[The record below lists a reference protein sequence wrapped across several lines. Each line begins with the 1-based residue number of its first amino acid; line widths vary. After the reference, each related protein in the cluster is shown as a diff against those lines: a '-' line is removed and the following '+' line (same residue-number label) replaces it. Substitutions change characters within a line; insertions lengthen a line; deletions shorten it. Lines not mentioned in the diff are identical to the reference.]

1 MQSVPAYERDSYL
14 RELETE
20 IVAVGAEDGRPFA
33 VLADTVLYPEGGGQP
48 SDRGTLGSIAVVDVQ
63 RREGGIR
70 HYVERPVNPGQA
82 TVRLDWA
89 RRFDHMQQHTAQH
102 LLTAVANDTFGWPT
116 TAFHL
121 GEQLSDIELDVGGL
135 APLEIEMLEEA
146 VAEQIRAAHPVTSRR
161 VAPDALASLAVRTR
175 GLPADH
181 HGDVRLV
188 EIAGV
193 DLNTCGGTHVRS
205 TAEIEALKLLA
216 TEAMRGGTRLFFVA
230 GGRLRRRLA
239 AHETRSGRLRS
250 LLGAPDAELAATL
263 EARLEHQH
271 ALEKHVR
278 ALEEDLS
285 TALADALAA
294 QPGAVVAAH
303 LEGKDAA
310 FLQRMARR
318 LTGSAKTVLLTG
330 GGGEHGPFVV
340 VAGEALPLD
349 VQAAGREVAAILGG
363 RGGGSGRTFQG
374 KAGALSARDA
384 ALARLVALVE
394 TR

>member
-1 MQSVPAYERDSYL
+1 
-14 RELETE
+14 
-20 IVAVGAEDGRPFA
+20 
-33 VLADTVLYPEGGGQP
+33 
-48 SDRGTLGSIAVVDVQ
+48 
-63 RREGGIR
+63 
-70 HYVERPVNPGQA
+70 
-82 TVRLDWA
+82 
-89 RRFDHMQQHTAQH
+89 
-102 LLTAVANDTFGWPT
+102 VANDTFGWPT

-121 GEQLSDIELDVGGL
+121 GEQLSDIELDAGGL

-146 VAEQIRAAHPVTSRR
+146 VAEQIRAARPVTSRR
-161 VAPDALASLAVRTR
+161 VAADALASLAVRTR

-239 AHETRSGRLRS
+239 AHETRSGRLRA

-285 TALADALAA
+285 AALADALAA

-318 LTGSAKTVLLTG
+318 LTGSAKAVLLTG
-330 GGGEHGPFVV
+330 GGDEQGPFVV

-363 RGGGSGRTFQG
+363 RGGGTGRTFQG

-384 ALARLVALVE
+384 ALARLVALIE